1 MSDAPSITAPAAPV
15 AIQACAPLPVAGRR
29 EIGVILKRRDF
40 LTAARA
46 DRWSMPG
53 LLMQARRRAPD
64 EPLGTAPRVGFT
76 CSKKVGNAVARNRA
90 KRRLRAAV
98 DAAMPGRA
106 LPGWDYV
113 LIGRHDATAARPMP
127 ELVADLIKALEVL
140 PAGRGR
146 TAGPPRA
153 KGGKAGKAGFGRGKG
168 LASGA
173 DAPKPAAAKPPAP
186 KTLPP
191 EGLAYEGPAPKTLAS
206 EGPASK
212 TLASEGPA
220 SKTLAS
226 EGPAS
231 KTLASEGP
239 ASKTL
244 VSEGSAPKT
253 LVYEG
258 PAPKPLAP

>member
-1 MSDAPSITAPAAPV
+1 
-15 AIQACAPLPVAGRR
+15 
-29 EIGVILKRRDF
+29 
-40 LTAARA
+40 
-46 DRWSMPG
+46 
-53 LLMQARRRAPD
+53 
-64 EPLGTAPRVGFT
+64 LGTAPRVGFT

-140 PAGRGR
+140 HAGRGR

-191 EGLAYEGPAPKTLAS
+191 EGLAS

-212 TLASEGPA
+212 TLV
-220 SKTLAS
+220 
-226 EGPAS
+226 
-231 KTLASEGP
+231 SEGP

-244 VSEGSAPKT
+244 VSEGSAPET